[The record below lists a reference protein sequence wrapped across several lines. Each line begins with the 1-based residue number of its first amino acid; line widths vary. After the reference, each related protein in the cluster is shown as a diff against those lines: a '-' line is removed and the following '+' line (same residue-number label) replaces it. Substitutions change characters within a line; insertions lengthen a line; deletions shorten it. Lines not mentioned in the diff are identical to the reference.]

1 MCAAF
6 IAYKKYG
13 IFLTARK
20 PKEFWQVHVHHHNC
34 YNVIDIA
41 CSGRDVG
48 GAWMKGNIVSWRNE
62 GSQFSPSKDWDSI
75 YDEMV
80 HLKSTRD
87 TLRKRVDDLTSLLAC
102 VRNDRDNWKHTA
114 VELHQKAS

>member
-1 MCAAF
+1 MCAAY

-41 CSGRDVG
+41 CSGRDIG
-48 GAWMKGNIVSWRNE
+48 GAWMKGNIMSWRNE
-62 GSQFSPSKDWDSI
+62 GEQFTPSKDWDTI
-75 YDEMV
+75 YKEIE
-80 HLKSTRD
+80 HLKNTRD

-102 VRNDRDNWKHTA
+102 VRNERD
-114 VELHQKAS
+114 ELKLEIQLYS